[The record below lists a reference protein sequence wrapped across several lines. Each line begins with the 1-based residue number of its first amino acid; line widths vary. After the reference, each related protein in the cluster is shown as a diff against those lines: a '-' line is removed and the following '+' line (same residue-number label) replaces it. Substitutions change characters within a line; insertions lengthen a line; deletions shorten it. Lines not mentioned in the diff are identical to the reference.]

1 MGTPQSPAGALT
13 AMRGKTAGF
22 NLIELMI
29 VVAIAS
35 ILAVI
40 AYPSYQNKVYQSRRA
55 DAHAMLLDAAMR
67 QERFNSDNN
76 TYTTNLT
83 LLGYTSNPAISPD
96 GFYSVA
102 VAAAAGGI
110 ANGFTLTATALAPQT
125 GDTQCATITLT
136 STGVKSSS
144 AGVGRCW

>member
-1 MGTPQSPAGALT
+1 MGTAQSPAGALI

-22 NLIELMI
+22 SLIELMI
-29 VVAIAS
+29 VVSIAA

-67 QERFNSDNN
+67 EERFNTDNN

-83 LLGYTSNPAISPD
+83 LLGYTSNPAISTD
-96 GFYSVA
+96 GFYSVSI
-102 VAAAAGGI
+102 AAAPAVSPMG
-110 ANGFTLTATALAPQT
+110 LP
-125 GDTQCATITLT
+125 
-136 STGVKSSS
+136 
-144 AGVGRCW
+144 

>member
-22 NLIELMI
+22 SLIELMI
-29 VVAIAS
+29 VVAIAA

-67 QERFNSDNN
+67 QERFNTDNN

-83 LLGYTSNPAISPD
+83 LLGYTSNPAISPMV
-96 GFYSVA
+96 FIVSPSRLPPA
-102 VAAAAGGI
+102 VSPM
-110 ANGFTLTATALAPQT
+110 ALP
-125 GDTQCATITLT
+125 
-136 STGVKSSS
+136 
-144 AGVGRCW
+144 

>member
-1 MGTPQSPAGALT
+1 MGVAQPPSGTVII
-13 AMRGKTAGF
+13 MRGKTAGF
-22 NLIELMI
+22 SLIELMI
-29 VVAIAS
+29 VVAIAA

-67 QERFNSDNN
+67 EERFSTDNN

-96 GFYSVA
+96 RFYSVA
-102 VAAAAGGI
+102 ITAAAGGI
-110 ANGFTLTATALAPQT
+110 ATGFTLTATALAPQT

-136 STGVKSSS
+136 STGVKGSS
-144 AGVGRCW
+144 AGVGQCW